1 MTSSFFEKMQLSI
14 PRYIMVFD
22 FETTCLPKN
31 AWTDYSLTPTNNMKT
46 GHVIPASNEADYPH
60 AVQLSYILYD
70 TEKNTAK
77 IFDEIV
83 RLTEGV
89 IISPESEA
97 IHHISLEKTQG
108 KTRRVLNRYTKHYRK
123 QFNLTIDEIIR
134 KFMSD
139 FRKADIVVSHN
150 IKFDRNILLVE
161 MDRLRQNKPIFNNYI
176 QEIYTNK
183 KMYCTAKNGAFVCKI
198 AALNRFGKQYYKM
211 PKLTVLYTTLFGK
224 ENMLDVTKL
233 HNALYDVV
241 ICLRCFIKMR
251 YDIDIYGKNTK
262 ITSLFDNII
271 VRTK

>member
-1 MTSSFFEKMQLSI
+1 MTTSLIDKMKHST

-22 FETTCLPKN
+22 FETTGLPKN
-31 AWTDYSLTPTNNMKT
+31 AWTDYSLTPTNDMRT
-46 GHVIPASNEADYPH
+46 GHFIPASNEADFPH

-77 IFDEIV
+77 IFDEVI
-83 RLTEGV
+83 RLPEG
-89 IISPESEA
+89 ITISPESQA

-108 KTRRVLNRYTKHYRK
+108 KTRRVLNRNTKHYRK
-123 QFNLTIDEIIR
+123 QYNLTMDEIIR
-134 KFMSD
+134 KFMPD

-150 IKFDRNILLVE
+150 IQFDRNILLVE
-161 MDRLRQNKPIFNNYI
+161 MDRLRQTRPIFNSYI

-198 AALNRFGKQYYKM
+198 AALNRLGKPYYKM
-211 PKLTVLYTTLFGK
+211 PKLTVLYVTLFGK
-224 ENMLDVTKL
+224 EDQLDESKL

-251 YDIDIYGKNTK
+251 YDVDIYGKNAK